1 MRKFLNKIEFI
12 TITAIFFIFL
22 LLFFTSENSFLL
34 LDSNISES
42 TMKKKETP
50 AKTIPKQ
57 KETPAKTI
65 PEQKETPAKTIPEQK
80 ETPAKTI
87 PEQKETPAKA
97 IPEQKETPAKVIPE
111 QQEIPAIIA
120 MTMAK
125 IMSEKNL
132 LSSEFIFI
140 DYEEKNW
147 ETSSMGCSK
156 NGLFYQNKQTSGYI
170 LESLINGEKIF
181 YHINSEGEYINCTET
196 NLYNN
201 QSNLNFVEKFQ
212 LDQTKAIVV
221 SIHENNNT
229 LAVIDE
235 KEEVTKIINS
245 LNVNI
250 LNEKVEDCE
259 TLYDLTFLKAKEN
272 IVFNVFCTSNKHY
285 VYNNEPFYAA
295 ELFINVL
302 EPILA
307 DISFPGLPNE

>member
-22 LLFFTSENSFLL
+22 FLFFTSENSFLL

-42 TMKKKETP
+42 T
-50 AKTIPKQ
+50 IKQ

-65 PEQKETPAKTIPEQK
+65 PEKKETPAIIIPEKK
-80 ETPAKTI
+80 ETPAITI
-87 PEQKETPAKA
+87 PEKKETPAII
-97 IPEQKETPAKVIPE
+97 IPEKKET
-111 QQEIPAIIA
+111 PAIIA

-125 IMSEKNL
+125 IISEKNL
-132 LSSEFIFI
+132 VNSDFIFNG
-140 DYEEKNW
+140 YEEKNW
-147 ETSSMGCSK
+147 ETLSMGCPK
-156 NGLFYQNKQTSGYI
+156 NGLFYQNKETSGYI
-170 LESLINGEKIF
+170 LESLINGEKTF
-181 YHINSEGEYINCTET
+181 YHINNEGEYINCTEI

-201 QSNLNFVEKFQ
+201 QSNLNFVEKFKLNQ
-212 LDQTKAIVV
+212 SKAIVL
-221 SIHENNNT
+221 SIRENNKT

-259 TLYDLTFLKAKEN
+259 ALYDLTFLKTKEN
-272 IVFNVFCTSNKHY
+272 IVFNVFCTSNRYY
-285 VYNNEPFYAA
+285 VYNNEPFYGA

-302 EPILA
+302 EPILSNS
-307 DISFPGLPNE
+307 SFPGLPNE

>member
-12 TITAIFFIFL
+12 TIIAIFFIFL
-22 LLFFTSENSFLL
+22 FLFFTSENNFLL

-42 TMKKKETP
+42 TMKKKEIP
-50 AKTIPKQ
+50 AKTISEQ
-57 KETPAKTI
+57 KETPVKTI
-65 PEQKETPAKTIPEQK
+65 PEQKETP
-80 ETPAKTI
+80 
-87 PEQKETPAKA
+87 
-97 IPEQKETPAKVIPE
+97 V
-111 QQEIPAIIA
+111 IIA

-125 IMSEKNL
+125 IISEKNL
-132 LSSEFIFI
+132 LNSEFIFN

-147 ETSSMGCSK
+147 ETSSMGCPK

-170 LESLINGEKIF
+170 LESLINGEKTF
-181 YHINSEGEYINCTET
+181 YHINNEGEYINCTEI

-201 QSNLNFVEKFQ
+201 QSKFNFVEKFKLNQ
-212 LDQTKAIVV
+212 SKAIVL
-221 SIHENNNT
+221 SIRENNET

-259 TLYDLTFLKAKEN
+259 ALYNLTFLKAKEN

-302 EPILA
+302 EPILS